1 MVTTTLSQFDIAKLR
16 QIVATA
22 LSLPNELVFS
32 GQKQDLNALK
42 MFVTVD
48 LAYSHEIGTSY
59 REFDGD
65 NETETITTACQSVVS
80 ISAYGKNA
88 MALMLKL
95 RTLLQ
100 SSSCLDAFRAENW
113 GLLSCSDVR
122 NLSATV
128 AYDYEERGQ
137 MDLTITH
144 EHSVIALLFRTQ
156 AVDIHP
162 NSQSISIN
170 KETKR

>member
-1 MVTTTLSQFDIAKLR
+1 
-16 QIVATA
+16 
-22 LSLPNELVFS
+22 LSLPDELVFS
-32 GQKQDLNALK
+32 GRKHQVDKLNA
-42 MFVTVD
+42 FVTVD
-48 LAYSHEIGTSY
+48 LTTSQEIGTSR

-65 NETETITTACQSVVS
+65 NETETIYTACQSLVS
-80 ISAYGKNA
+80 ISAYGENA
-88 MALMLKL
+88 IALMLKL